1 MQLIKS
7 ARKLTERLKS
17 LRQSRK
23 RIGFVP
29 TMGCLHEGH
38 LSLVRRARCEN
49 DIVVVSIF
57 VNPTQFGPREDFKR
71 YPRNLKRD
79 KQLLKAEGADYLF
92 VPSRSSIYPKGF
104 RNFINPGPLARY
116 LCGPKRPGHFRGVTT
131 VVNRLFEIVKPHVA
145 YFGEKDY
152 QQARIIETMVHKL
165 RLPVKIRTCPTVRES
180 DGLAMSS
187 RNRYL
192 SKRERIS
199 ARALYQSLLEARR
212 VVRTGERK
220 VGKIKRTVRDILTN
234 HVSKIDYVEVVDLVK
249 LVPLRRVRA
258 RTLVA
263 VACYVG
269 NTRLIDNLLVKI

>member
-7 ARKLTERLKS
+7 ARELTEYLSQARRS
-17 LRQSRK
+17 GK

-29 TMGCLHEGH
+29 TMGYLHEGH
-38 LSLVRRARCEN
+38 LSLVRCARRKN

-57 VNPTQFGPREDFKR
+57 VNPTQFGPREDFR
-71 YPRNLKRD
+71 HYPRNLSRD
-79 KQLLKAEGADYLF
+79 KKLLKSGRVDYLF

-104 RNFINPGPLARY
+104 KNFINSGPLARY

-145 YFGEKDY
+145 YFGEKDF
-152 QQARIIETMVHKL
+152 QQARVIEETVRRL
-165 RLPVKIRTCPTVRES
+165 RLPVKIKTCPIVREA

-199 ARALYQSLLEARR
+199 ARSLYQSLLLAKQLIRS
-212 VVRTGERK
+212 GERDTNR
-220 VGKIKRTVRDILTN
+220 IKKAVRSVLTN
-234 HVSKIDYVEVVDLVK
+234 HASKIDYIEVVDPKKLLPVK
-249 LVPLRRVRA
+249 QIRRPVLIA
-258 RTLVA
+258 L
-263 VACYVG
+263 ACYLG
-269 NTRLIDNLLVKI
+269 STRLIDNLLIKI